1 MVMRTSVLL
10 LAVSM
15 STSIFAAVQQRRPA
29 DAPPPKI
36 VVTIDLQVGG
46 TAFNPK
52 EVSVDRACVFAKA
65 ASLYDVPG
73 TYRAV
78 NWHDDRDASL
88 NFTVWQLGKAG
99 DGVNFELGAG
109 GKRHRV
115 NTVPAGPAAN
125 RTGSG
130 KVTFVPRG
138 AGGEFT
144 VDLTADTGARITGR
158 VTCSAFVPADDNGL
172 S

>member
-1 MVMRTSVLL
+1 M
-10 LAVSM
+10 SM
-15 STSIFAAVQQRRPA
+15 SLPVMTQQRRPA
-29 DAPPPKI
+29 GTPPPPI
-36 VVTIDLQVGG
+36 AVTIDLQVGG

-52 EVSVDRACVFAKA
+52 EISLERACVFAKA

-78 NWHDDRDASL
+78 NWHDDRDGSL

-99 DGVNFELGAG
+99 DGVNFDLGAG

-144 VDLTADTGARITGR
+144 VDLTADTGVRITGR
-158 VTCSAFVPADDNGL
+158 VTCSAFVPADDNGI